1 MLELLKE
8 KDILEYYGI
17 YEKRELTDKEKNKYL
32 KIKKEI
38 QNLIQTPIEIMYLI
52 EENAWGKV
60 KSEEDVIYISLDK
73 RIKDLKNEK
82 KILKKYFEEKNI
94 CFLLTS
100 LCSYEKRKDI
110 PTEQEYFITR
120 YGIEIYN
127 SGKDPSI
134 NENLKETE
142 YAAAMFN
149 FNRFRTYIGS
159 SMKSLVR
166 IYILKLGMPINKR
179 KANFEKEIEIIKRI
193 SKDKK
198 IIEILEKY
206 QKSTDKNR
214 KKKSQ
219 TNF

>member
-100 LCSYEKRKDI
+100 C
-110 PTEQEYFITR
+110 
-120 YGIEIYN
+120 
-127 SGKDPSI
+127 
-134 NENLKETE
+134 
-142 YAAAMFN
+142 
-149 FNRFRTYIGS
+149 
-159 SMKSLVR
+159 
-166 IYILKLGMPINKR
+166 
-179 KANFEKEIEIIKRI
+179 
-193 SKDKK
+193 
-198 IIEILEKY
+198 
-206 QKSTDKNR
+206 
-214 KKKSQ
+214 
-219 TNF
+219 